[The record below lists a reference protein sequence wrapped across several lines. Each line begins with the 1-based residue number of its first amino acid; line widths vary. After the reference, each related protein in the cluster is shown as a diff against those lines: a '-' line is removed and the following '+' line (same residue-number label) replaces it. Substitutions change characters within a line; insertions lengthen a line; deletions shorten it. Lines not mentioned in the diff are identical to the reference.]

1 LEFTVQ
7 DSTRFSL
14 SHLDRLLSDQPDTP
28 ARETTR
34 FCLQTAFD
42 SIRTSDAPL
51 GTTNTTFEGLDPLI
65 QWKPPASG
73 EILASESR
81 IAVHRDRLIGA
92 SEQHRD
98 QGCHDRAI
106 DHFMVAALVYAEVV
120 ATLVQFHRQSFGIFS
135 WAVRSPSRGLS
146 LLGLAASVSWFAVK
160 WLVVVGAA
168 LWAYPDAPLITALIA
183 VAVIVVQ
190 ATALM
195 RRVHRERLAA
205 SMLNVYG
212 YATTGR
218 VDWAAL
224 RSALD
229 AATALGARFDAVVHG
244 LVARNLP

>member
-1 LEFTVQ
+1 
-7 DSTRFSL
+7 
-14 SHLDRLLSDQPDTP
+14 
-28 ARETTR
+28 
-34 FCLQTAFD
+34 
-42 SIRTSDAPL
+42 
-51 GTTNTTFEGLDPLI
+51 
-65 QWKPPASG
+65 
-73 EILASESR
+73 
-81 IAVHRDRLIGA
+81 
-92 SEQHRD
+92 
-98 QGCHDRAI
+98 
-106 DHFMVAALVYAEVV
+106 
-120 ATLVQFHRQSFGIFS
+120 LVQFHRQSFGIFS

>member
-1 LEFTVQ
+1 VQ

-42 SIRTSDAPL
+42 AIRTSDAPL
-51 GTTNTTFEGLDPLI
+51 GTANTTFEGLDPLI
-65 QWKPPASG
+65 QWKPPATG

-92 SEQHRD
+92 AEHHRD
-98 QGCHDRAI
+98 EGCHDRAI

-120 ATLVQFHRQSFGIFS
+120 ATLVQFHRQSFGVFS
-135 WAVRSPSRGLS
+135 WAVRSPSRVLS
-146 LLGLAASVSWFAVK
+146 LLGLAAAAAWFAFK

-168 LWAYPDAPLITALIA
+168 LWAYPEAPLITALIA

-190 ATALM
+190 ATAVM
-195 RRVHRERLAA
+195 RRVQRERLVTA
-205 SMLNVYG
+205 MLNVYG

-229 AATALGARFDAVVHG
+229 AATAQGARFDAVVHG